1 MNAES
6 GELMPE
12 YDTAISIMLI
22 NTMKQSNL
30 LKNSEKYA
38 ESPNPIIFKIIST
51 VKIKVKTK
59 FE

>member
-1 MNAES
+1 
-6 GELMPE
+6 
-12 YDTAISIMLI
+12 MLI